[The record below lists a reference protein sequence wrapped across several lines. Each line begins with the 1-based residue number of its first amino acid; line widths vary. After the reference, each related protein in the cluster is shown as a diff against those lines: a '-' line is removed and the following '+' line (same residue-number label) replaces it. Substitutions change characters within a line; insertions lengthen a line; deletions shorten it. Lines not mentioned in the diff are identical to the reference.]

1 MITGPVVSN
10 ASPLIALTQIDHLT
24 ILQQLCGTVLVPPA
38 VTHEVA
44 PTLILPIWIEQR
56 ALKQAIGPKI
66 LSASL
71 GAGESE
77 SISLALEIRAG
88 LAILDDRPARRLAF
102 ALGIPIIGTLGL
114 LLAAKQ
120 RKLLTAVKPC
130 LDALTQ
136 HDFWIAPSLYEK
148 VLRDAGES
156 A

>member
-77 SISLALEIRAG
+77 TISLALEIGAG
-88 LAILDDRPARRLAF
+88 LAILDDRPARRLAY

-120 RKLLTAVKPC
+120 RKLLRAVRPC

-136 HDFWIAPSLYEK
+136 HDFWIAPSLYEQ

>member
-1 MITGPVVSN
+1 MDRTTGSQ
-10 ASPLIALTQIDHLT
+10 ASY
-24 ILQQLCGTVLVPPA
+24 
-38 VTHEVA
+38 
-44 PTLILPIWIEQR
+44 
-56 ALKQAIGPKI
+56 GPKI

-136 HDFWIAPSLYEK
+136 HDFWIAPSLYEQ